1 MGMMSETSIK
11 LREEDAKREEE
22 EMEELGK
29 VVYVKNLNFTTE

>member
-1 MGMMSETSIK
+1 MGMMSETNIK

-29 VVYVKNLNFTTE
+29 VVYVKNLNFATE